1 MEAGRVWDIHAN
13 PDLPASSI
21 LGFPSVSLRW
31 SGASFAK
38 YEANTYH
45 THFKKIFLVVCFGC
59 FGSKRATPNEFKMP
73 FFGKRMEKQD
83 MTVET
88 KAEWSENGASREP
101 MVRGGTEQ
109 EGSRLPWVPESR
121 EVGPVIGPWGGCRVD
136 LPRTWRS
143 TGGYLRLQNRSN
155 KLQKQWRNS
164 GGKLLSFAAA
174 VHVFFG
180 VVKTINWCLNPLA
193 CKSTGETLAPITV
206 LIQWDWLALVT
217 CCDEKLTEHHVHQ
230 LVQMKGVRSGK
241 ADYYLYNYE
250 YLFLFSHWIDLICLL
265 CLPLRNQH
273 DTINCHICRF
283 TAFSVE

>member
-1 MEAGRVWDIHAN
+1 MSSRCHFLGREWK
-13 PDLPASSI
+13 S
-21 LGFPSVSLRW
+21 RTW
-31 SGASFAK
+31 Q
-38 YEANTYH
+38 
-45 THFKKIFLVVCFGC
+45 
-59 FGSKRATPNEFKMP
+59 R
-73 FFGKRMEKQD
+73 KQ
-83 MTVET
+83 
-88 KAEWSENGASREP
+88 KQNGQENGDSREP
-101 MVRGGTEQ
+101 MGRGGTEQ
-109 EGSRLPWVPESR
+109 EGSRFPWVPESR

-143 TGGYLRLQNRSN
+143 TGGCLRLQNRSN

-164 GGKLLSFAAA
+164 GGKLLSSAAA
-174 VHVFFG
+174 AHVFFG

-193 CKSTGETLAPITV
+193 CKSAGETLAPIAA

-230 LVQMKGVRSGK
+230 RVQMKGVRSGK

-273 DTINCHICRF
+273 TINCHICRF